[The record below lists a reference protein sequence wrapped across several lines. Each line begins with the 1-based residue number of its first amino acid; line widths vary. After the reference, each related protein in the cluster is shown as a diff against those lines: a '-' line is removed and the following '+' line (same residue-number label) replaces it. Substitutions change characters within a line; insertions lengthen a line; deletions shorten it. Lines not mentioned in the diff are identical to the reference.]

1 LEYIYLQMFQIF
13 AIAKLENKSD
23 LFGYSKM
30 RQVVEISKIFHILYI
45 KATVCL
51 FVCPGSA

>member
-1 LEYIYLQMFQIF
+1 MEYIYLQMFQIF